1 MQFKYFQLFI
11 FCEYTSLFFTYH
23 CLCPLSFLP
32 LYSLPPFLFLPIPSV
47 IYPLQFLLV
56 SLYNPTFYLRSFP
69 PQLFPSLPVPSP
81 STSSSP
87 PPPPNERLFLR
98 PASLP
103 LLSSPHTRPQSA
115 QRNVIRPVIVH
126 PHVRI
131 TGIHCAFPSRS
142 YNITPPNFNIT

>member
-87 PPPPNERLFLR
+87 PPPPQRASFS
-98 PASLP
+98 PASIAPSPPVSSHTSTISPTQCHQARNSPSTRQNNRHPLCLP
-103 LLSSPHTRPQSA
+103 LPLIQH
-115 QRNVIRPVIVH
+115 
-126 PHVRI
+126 
-131 TGIHCAFPSRS
+131 
-142 YNITPPNFNIT
+142 YPP